1 MALFC
6 SCGCHDG
13 VVLKIDKDIDGKIA
27 FLSLVSD
34 KFYSEQNGFFLR
46 LGEKIKRIWRILRNK
61 EYCYFEI
68 VLKEKDIEEFKGFV
82 NKM

>member
-1 MALFC
+1 MFC

-13 VVLKIDKDIDGKIA
+13 VVLKIDRDTDGKMA

-34 KFYSEQNGFFLR
+34 RFYSEQEGFFFR
-46 LGEKIKRIWRILRNK
+46 LGEKIKRIWRIIRNK

-82 NKM
+82 NTM